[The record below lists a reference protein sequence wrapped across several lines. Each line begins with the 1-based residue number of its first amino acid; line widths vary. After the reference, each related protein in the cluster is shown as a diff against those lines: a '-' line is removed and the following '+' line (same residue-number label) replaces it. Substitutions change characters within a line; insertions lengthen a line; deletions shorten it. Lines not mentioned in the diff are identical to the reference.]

1 MKQILNYLRAY
12 KEEHFH
18 LGEFI
23 FAMCFMVG
31 FAFFNYGTTIL
42 KDYKQI
48 HTWEGSYSIFIF
60 ILYAT
65 PLLLGYLSSSFFT
78 KDWSYWQS
86 AKFWGLILFALLAFT
101 LRACSHLIL
110 EPFYEAMQQ
119 FEHPRWLWS
128 VIGTI
133 LRSSLLLIP
142 IALYWFFVDR
152 KKQNLYGFSLKGY
165 STRPYFVML
174 LIMLPL
180 IILAST
186 QGDFLGAYP
195 RGVKFD
201 SLSIQNGAHWIYYG
215 IYELFY
221 GLDFIS
227 VEFFFRG
234 FLILAFVGILGPKS
248 ILPMAMFYVTI
259 HWGKPAGELISSFF
273 GGTLLGI
280 IAYYSKSI
288 LGGIIVHMGIA
299 WMMEIGALIGNYF
312 KT

>member
-1 MKQILNYLRAY
+1 
-12 KEEHFH
+12 
-18 LGEFI
+18 
-23 FAMCFMVG
+23 
-31 FAFFNYGTTIL
+31 
-42 KDYKQI
+42 
-48 HTWEGSYSIFIF
+48 
-60 ILYAT
+60 
-65 PLLLGYLSSSFFT
+65 
-78 KDWSYWQS
+78 
-86 AKFWGLILFALLAFT
+86 
-101 LRACSHLIL
+101 
-110 EPFYEAMQQ
+110 
-119 FEHPRWLWS
+119 
-128 VIGTI
+128 
-133 LRSSLLLIP
+133 
-142 IALYWFFVDR
+142 
-152 KKQNLYGFSLKGY
+152 
-165 STRPYFVML
+165 
-174 LIMLPL
+174 MLPL

-201 SLSIQNGAHWIYYG
+201 SLSMQNSAHWIYYG

>member
-1 MKQILNYLRAY
+1 
-12 KEEHFH
+12 
-18 LGEFI
+18 
-23 FAMCFMVG
+23 MVG

-101 LRACSHLIL
+101 LRACSQLIL

-128 VIGTI
+128 VFGTI

>member
-1 MKQILNYLRAY
+1 
-12 KEEHFH
+12 
-18 LGEFI
+18 
-23 FAMCFMVG
+23 
-31 FAFFNYGTTIL
+31 
-42 KDYKQI
+42 
-48 HTWEGSYSIFIF
+48 
-60 ILYAT
+60 
-65 PLLLGYLSSSFFT
+65 
-78 KDWSYWQS
+78 
-86 AKFWGLILFALLAFT
+86 
-101 LRACSHLIL
+101 
-110 EPFYEAMQQ
+110 MQQ

-128 VIGTI
+128 VFGTI

-142 IALYWFFVDR
+142 ITLYSFFGNR
-152 KKQNLYGFSLKGY
+152 KKQNLYGFSLKWY
-165 STRPYFVML
+165 SSRPYFVML

-180 IILAST
+180 IILSST